1 MSDLFENQNEEVVET
16 EEKDANDLRREA
28 YSAATTA
35 LRKMH
40 RKDFDDIL
48 EVAYAERGLVY
59 QRKLTDEEKAI
70 KKIREITEGL
80 GLHLTDEMITAMLA
94 QDNKEDA
101 DSDS

>member
-1 MSDLFENQNEEVVET
+1 MFDQFENQNEEVVVSGNVSLE
-16 EEKDANDLRREA
+16 DLRREA

-48 EVAYAERGLVY
+48 EAAYAERGLVY

-94 QDNKEDA
+94 QDNKEEENV
-101 DSDS
+101 

>member
-1 MSDLFENQNEEVVET
+1 MSDLFENQSEEVVET

-48 EVAYAERGLVY
+48 EAAYAERGLVY
-59 QRKLTDEEKAI
+59 QLLLVRRGK
-70 KKIREITEGL
+70 GY
-80 GLHLTDEMITAMLA
+80 
-94 QDNKEDA
+94 QED
-101 DSDS
+101 S